1 MALSLL
7 AICAGACLGAVLRW
21 LLGNGLNA
29 LFPAIP
35 PGTLVANLMGA
46 YLVGVAVGIFAHH
59 DVLPPQWRLFVI
71 TGFLGSLTTFS
82 TFSAEVVALVQQ
94 GRWAWV
100 AAAISVH
107 LFGSLLLT
115 LAGLASVEAARRWG

>member
-1 MALSLL
+1 MAFSLF

-21 LLGNGLNA
+21 VLGNGLNA

-35 PGTLVANLMGA
+35 PGTLVANLLGA
-46 YLVGVAVGIFAHH
+46 YLVGLAIGIFAQH
-59 DVLPPQWRLFVI
+59 DGLPPEWRLFVI

-94 GRWAWV
+94 GRLAWAV
-100 AAAISVH
+100 AAIGAH
-107 LFGSLLLT
+107 LFGSLLMT
-115 LAGLASVEAARRWG
+115 LAGLASVEAARRWA